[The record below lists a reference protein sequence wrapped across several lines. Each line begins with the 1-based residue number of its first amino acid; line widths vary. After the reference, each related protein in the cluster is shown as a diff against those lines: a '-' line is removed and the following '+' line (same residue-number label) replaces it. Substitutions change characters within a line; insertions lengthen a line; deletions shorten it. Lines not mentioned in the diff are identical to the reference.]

1 MTKKTFALLL
11 VGALSWAASAHAQK
25 LPTPVTVGAERMELL
40 LPTLQGKRVALM
52 VNQSSLVGSTGTHLV
67 DTLLSQGVNIV
78 RLFVPEHGLRG
89 KVDAGKNVRSGV
101 DEKTG
106 LPVVSLYGQRKRPT
120 PEMLADIDLLVFDLQ
135 DVGTRFY
142 TYISS
147 MHYLMEACAEEG
159 KTFVVCDRPN
169 PNDFVDGPILQ
180 PDCRSF
186 VGVDPLPI
194 AHGLTVGE
202 LALMIDGE
210 RWLRGGR
217 SCRLKVIPLVGWS
230 HGEPYELSVR
240 PSPNL
245 PNSQAIALYPSLCLF
260 EATIMSV
267 GRGTDKPFQALGH
280 PNAGFGQL
288 VFTPRV
294 KVGEDS
300 NPRHKDKPC
309 YGIDYREKGLP
320 KGQISLAPL
329 IELYRKADSLG
340 LQLINQRQLFD
351 LLAGTK
357 KLRSQL
363 ASGLSEAEIR
373 ASWKADLEAYR
384 RLRAK
389 YLLYEDAR

>member
-1 MTKKTFALLL
+1 MKRFLLL
-11 VGALSWAASAHAQK
+11 ILLSALSVGGYAQSTK
-25 LPTPVTVGAERMELL
+25 LQVGAERMELL
-40 LPTLQGKRVALM
+40 LPLLEGKRVALM

-67 DTLLSQGVNIV
+67 DTLLSRGVKVV

-89 KVDAGKNVRSGV
+89 KVDAGKAVKSEI
-101 DEKTG
+101 DEKTQ
-106 LPVVSLYGQRKRPT
+106 LPVVSLYGQRRRPT
-120 PEMLADIDLLVFDLQ
+120 PEMLEDVDLLLFDLQ

-147 MHYLMEACAEEG
+147 MHYLREACAEQG

-217 SCRLKVIPLVGWS
+217 SCKLKVIPLVGWS
-230 HGEPYELSVR
+230 HGQPYELPVR

-288 VFTPRV
+288 VFTPRI

-300 NPRHKDKPC
+300 NPRHKGEPC

-320 KGQISLAPL
+320 KGQISLTPL
-329 IELYRKADSLG
+329 IDLYRKAESLG

-373 ASWKADLEAYR
+373 ASWEADLEAYR
-384 RLRAK
+384 HLRAK
-389 YLLYEDAR
+389 YLLYENAR

>member
-1 MTKKTFALLL
+1 MKRFLLL
-11 VGALSWAASAHAQK
+11 VLLSTLSVGGYAQSTK
-25 LPTPVTVGAERMELL
+25 LQVGAERMELL
-40 LPTLQGKRVALM
+40 LPLLEGKRVALM
-52 VNQSSLVGSTGTHLV
+52 VNQSSLVGATGTHLV
-67 DTLLSQGVNIV
+67 DTLLSRGVKVV

-89 KVDAGKNVRSGV
+89 KVDAGKAVKSEI
-101 DEKTG
+101 DEKTQ
-106 LPVVSLYGQRKRPT
+106 LPVVSLYGQHRRPT
-120 PEMLADIDLLVFDLQ
+120 PEMLEDVDLLLFDLQ

-210 RWLRGGR
+210 RWLRRGR
-217 SCRLKVIPLVGWS
+217 SCRLKLIPLVGWS
-230 HGEPYELSVR
+230 HGQPYELPVR

-288 VFTPRV
+288 VFTPRI

-300 NPRHKDKPC
+300 NPRHKGEPC

-320 KGQISLAPL
+320 KGQISLTPL
-329 IELYRKADSLG
+329 IDLYRKAESLG

>member
-1 MTKKTFALLL
+1 MKRFLLL
-11 VGALSWAASAHAQK
+11 ILLSALSVGGYAQSPK
-25 LPTPVTVGAERMELL
+25 LQVGAERMELL
-40 LPTLQGKRVALM
+40 LPLLEGKRVALM
-52 VNQSSLVGSTGTHLV
+52 VNQSSLVGATGTHLV
-67 DTLLSQGVNIV
+67 DTLLSRGVKVI

-89 KVDAGKNVRSGV
+89 KVDAGKAVKSEI
-101 DEKTG
+101 DEKTQ
-106 LPVVSLYGQRKRPT
+106 LPVVSLYGQRRRPT
-120 PEMLADIDLLVFDLQ
+120 PEMLEDVDLLLFDLQ

-147 MHYLMEACAEEG
+147 MHYLMEACAEEE

-230 HGEPYELSVR
+230 HGQSYELPVR

-300 NPRHKDKPC
+300 NPRHKGKPC

-320 KGQISLAPL
+320 KGQISLTPL
-329 IELYRKADSLG
+329 IDLYRKAESLG
-340 LQLINQRQLFD
+340 LQLIDQRQLFD

-373 ASWKADLEAYR
+373 ASWEADLEAYR
-384 RLRAK
+384 RLRVK

>member
-1 MTKKTFALLL
+1 MKRFLLL
-11 VGALSWAASAHAQK
+11 ILLSALSVGGYAQSTK
-25 LPTPVTVGAERMELL
+25 LQVGAERMELL
-40 LPTLQGKRVALM
+40 LPLLEGKRVALM

-67 DTLLSQGVNIV
+67 DTLLSRGVKVV

-89 KVDAGKNVRSGV
+89 KVDAGKAVKSEI
-101 DEKTG
+101 DEKTQ
-106 LPVVSLYGQRKRPT
+106 LPVVSLYGQRRRPT
-120 PEMLADIDLLVFDLQ
+120 PEMLEDVDLLLFDLQ

-147 MHYLMEACAEEG
+147 MHYLMEACAEQG

-217 SCRLKVIPLVGWS
+217 SCKLKVIPLVGWS
-230 HGEPYELSVR
+230 HGQPYELPVR

-288 VFTPRV
+288 VFTPRI

-300 NPRHKDKPC
+300 NPRHKGEPC

-320 KGQISLAPL
+320 KGQISLTPL
-329 IELYRKADSLG
+329 IDLYRKAESLG

-373 ASWKADLEAYR
+373 ASWEADLEAYR
-384 RLRAK
+384 HLRAK
-389 YLLYEDAR
+389 YLLYENAR